1 MSMDQPRR
9 PTRAPGGPAGR
20 SSRGSSPAIAV
31 VVALVAAV
39 LGFVILRSLD
49 EDDSG
54 TVSTGS
60 GTESPSDSTA
70 TGDTGTVDS
79 AATTVTT
86 LPPVDKTQFNV
97 LVANASGVKGS
108 AGNLTTQLA
117 SLGYKTLAAANATDP
132 ASQTSTVVYYVIG
145 AEAIGADVANA
156 IGKTASPMPATL
168 PVAQTDFVGGHVL
181 IMLGTD
187 LAGKAIPG
195 ATSDPTAS
203 TAAPT
208 AGVSPNSS
216 TG

>member
-20 SSRGSSPAIAV
+20 SPRGSSPAIAV

-49 EDDSG
+49 NDDSTGVTTGG
-54 TVSTGS
+54 TTD
-60 GTESPSDSTA
+60 TTTP
-70 TGDTGTVDS
+70 TGDTGSIDS
-79 AATTVTT
+79 TAVTVTT
-86 LPPVDKTQFNV
+86 LPPVDRTQWNV

-108 AGNLTTQLA
+108 AGSLTDQLT
-117 SLGYKTLAAANATDP
+117 SLGYTATLKATNATDP
-132 ASQTSTVVYYVIG
+132 TKLDTTVVYYVIG
-145 AEAIGADVANA
+145 AEQIGADVAA
-156 IGKTASPMPATL
+156 TIGKTAQPMPQTL

-181 IMLGTD
+181 ILLGTD

-195 ATSDPTAS
+195 ATVTA
-203 TAAPT
+203 TTVAPD
-208 AGVSPNSS
+208 AGVSPNTTA